1 MSARNLIAAVVAL
14 AAVAYLVLRADG
26 YQLFVISLV
35 GLTAIV
41 GIGLNILLGLTGQI
55 SLGHVA
61 FYAIG
66 AYTVGILTTK
76 TALGFWLALPLA
88 TLIAGVAGGLLAIPA
103 LRMRGPYLAMVTIA
117 FGFVVEQGAAEW
129 TGLTGGW
136 NGLMGILASGLV
148 RRRDDGACDDVPRAR
163 RHGGLHRAY
172 TQCSA
177 RAPGA
182 ARCGH
187 CATRK
192 PQASRS
198 GSIRC

>member
-1 MSARNLIAAVVAL
+1 M
-14 AAVAYLVLRADG
+14 RADG

-41 GIGLNILLGLTGQI
+41 GIGLNVLLGLTGQI

-66 AYTVGILTTK
+66 AYTVGILTTR

-103 LRMRGPYLAMVTIA
+103 LRVRGPYLAMVTIA

-129 TGLTGGW
+129 SELTGGW
-136 NGLMGILASGLV
+136 NGISGIPAPRLV
-148 RRRDDGACDDVPRAR
+148 RRRHDGARNDVAGAR
-163 RHGGLHRAY
+163 RHGRSASSSMR
-172 TQCSA
+172 CSA
-177 RAPGA
+177 PARGA
-182 ARCGH
+182 APCGR

-192 PQASRS
+192 PRASRS